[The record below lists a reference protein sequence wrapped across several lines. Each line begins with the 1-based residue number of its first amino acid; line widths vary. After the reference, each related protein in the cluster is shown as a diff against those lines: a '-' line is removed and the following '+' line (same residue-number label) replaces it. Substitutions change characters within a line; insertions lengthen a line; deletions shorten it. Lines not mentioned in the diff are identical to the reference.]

1 MARNNFDN
9 EKKASGRGSGT
20 FRKSS
25 NARGNA
31 PIKKQGSGPY
41 AKREEGSE
49 TTPSKP
55 SGANKK
61 GFRKLVNRATFSSN
75 ATKGNASKG
84 GRPAAATPS
93 KPKDP
98 NDTSIRL
105 NRYISNSG
113 VCSRREADIFIAAG
127 SVKVNGK
134 AVVEMGYKVERS
146 DVVTFDDRVLNPE
159 KRVYVLLNKPKD
171 FDSASKDPS
180 HPKSALGLVFNATKA
195 EIKPVGRLDKTATG
209 LLLYS
214 NDGELI
220 TKLTK
225 PKNGFRKIYQASL
238 NKALKA
244 DDLEKIRKG
253 LVLEDGPVR
262 VHEISSIKDAPPT
275 EIGIEIL
282 SAKNNIL
289 KRIFEHLGYE
299 LIKLDRVVYANLTK
313 KDLPRGQWRM
323 LTEQEVINLKMIQ

>member
-1 MARNNFDN
+1 MASNNFDN
-9 EKKASGRGSGT
+9 GKKASGRGAGT

-25 NARGNA
+25 SARGNA
-31 PIKKQGSGPY
+31 PIKK
-41 AKREEGSE
+41 SE
-49 TTPSKP
+49 DRPNKP
-55 SGANKK
+55 TGANKK
-61 GFRKLVNRATFSSN
+61 GFRKVVKRDTFSSGS
-75 ATKGNASKG
+75 KASQ
-84 GRPAAATPS
+84 TPNQEGQKQS
-93 KPKDP
+93 VKASDGA
-98 NDTSIRL
+98 IRL

-146 DVVTFDDRVLNPE
+146 DIVTFDGRVLNPE

-171 FDSASKDPS
+171 FDSASKDVS
-180 HPKSALGLVFNATKA
+180 HPKSALGLVANATKA

-209 LLLYS
+209 LLLFS

-238 NKALKA
+238 GKALKA

-262 VHEISSIKDAPPT
+262 VHEISPIKDAPAT

-282 SAKNNIL
+282 SAKNNII

-299 LIKLDRVVYANLTK
+299 LIKLDRVVYAGLTK

>member
-1 MARNNFDN
+1 MASNNFDKG
-9 EKKASGRGSGT
+9 KKASGRGAGT

-25 NARGNA
+25 SARGNA
-31 PIKKQGSGPY
+31 PIKK
-41 AKREEGSE
+41 SE
-49 TTPSKP
+49 DRPNKP
-55 SGANKK
+55 TGANKK
-61 GFRKLVNRATFSSN
+61 GFRKVVKRDTFSSGS
-75 ATKGNASKG
+75 KASQ
-84 GRPAAATPS
+84 TPNQEGQKLS
-93 KPKDP
+93 VKASDGA
-98 NDTSIRL
+98 IRL

-146 DVVTFDDRVLNPE
+146 DVVTFDGRVLNPE

-171 FDSASKDPS
+171 FDSASKDVN
-180 HPKSALGLVFNATKA
+180 HPKSALSLVANATKA

-209 LLLYS
+209 LLLFS

-238 NKALKA
+238 GKALKA

-262 VHEISSIKDAPPT
+262 VHEISPIKDAPAT

-282 SAKNNIL
+282 SAKNNII

-299 LIKLDRVVYANLTK
+299 LIKLDRVVYAGLTK

>member
-1 MARNNFDN
+1 MASNNFDKG
-9 EKKASGRGSGT
+9 KKASGRGAGT

-25 NARGNA
+25 SARGNA
-31 PIKKQGSGPY
+31 PIKK
-41 AKREEGSE
+41 SE
-49 TTPSKP
+49 DRPNKP
-55 SGANKK
+55 TGANKK
-61 GFRKLVNRATFSSN
+61 GFRKVVKRDTFSSGS
-75 ATKGNASKG
+75 KASQ
-84 GRPAAATPS
+84 TPNQEGQKLS
-93 KPKDP
+93 VKASDGA
-98 NDTSIRL
+98 IRL

-146 DVVTFDDRVLNPE
+146 DVVTFDGRVLNPE

-171 FDSASKDPS
+171 FDSASKDVN
-180 HPKSALGLVFNATKA
+180 HPKSALGLVANATKA

-209 LLLYS
+209 LLLFS

-238 NKALKA
+238 GKALKA

-262 VHEISSIKDAPPT
+262 VHEISPIKDAPAT

-282 SAKNNIL
+282 SAKNNII

-299 LIKLDRVVYANLTK
+299 LIKLDRVVYAGLTK

>member
-1 MARNNFDN
+1 MASNNFDKG
-9 EKKASGRGSGT
+9 KKASGRGAGT

-25 NARGNA
+25 SARGNA
-31 PIKKQGSGPY
+31 PIKK
-41 AKREEGSE
+41 SE
-49 TTPSKP
+49 DRPNKP
-55 SGANKK
+55 TGANKK
-61 GFRKLVNRATFSSN
+61 GFRKVVKRDTFSSGS
-75 ATKGNASKG
+75 KASQ
-84 GRPAAATPS
+84 TPNQEGQKLS
-93 KPKDP
+93 VKASDGA
-98 NDTSIRL
+98 IRL

-146 DVVTFDDRVLNPE
+146 DVVTFDGRVLNPE

-171 FDSASKDPS
+171 FDSASKDVN
-180 HPKSALGLVFNATKA
+180 HPKSALGLVANATKA

-209 LLLYS
+209 LLLFS

-238 NKALKA
+238 GKALKA

-262 VHEISSIKDAPPT
+262 VHEISPIKDAPAT

-282 SAKNNIL
+282 SAKNNII

-299 LIKLDRVVYANLTK
+299 LIKLDRVVYAGLTK

-323 LTEQEVINLKMIQ
+323 LTDQEVINLKMIQ

>member
-1 MARNNFDN
+1 MASNNFDN
-9 EKKASGRGSGT
+9 GKKASGRGAGT

-25 NARGNA
+25 SARGNA
-31 PIKKQGSGPY
+31 PIKK
-41 AKREEGSE
+41 SE
-49 TTPSKP
+49 DRPNKP
-55 SGANKK
+55 TGANKK
-61 GFRKLVNRATFSSN
+61 GFRKVVKRDTFSSGS
-75 ATKGNASKG
+75 KASQ
-84 GRPAAATPS
+84 TPNQEGQKQS
-93 KPKDP
+93 VKASDG
-98 NDTSIRL
+98 TIRL

-134 AVVEMGYKVERS
+134 AVVEMGYKVGRS
-146 DVVTFDDRVLNPE
+146 DVVTFDGRVLNPE

-171 FDSASKDPS
+171 FDSASKDVS
-180 HPKSALGLVFNATKA
+180 HPKSALGLVANATKA

-209 LLLYS
+209 LLLFS

-238 NKALKA
+238 GKALKA
-244 DDLEKIRKG
+244 GDLEKIRKG

-262 VHEISSIKDAPPT
+262 VHEISPIKDAPAT

-282 SAKNNIL
+282 SAKNNII

-299 LIKLDRVVYANLTK
+299 LIKLDRVVYAGLTK

>member
-1 MARNNFDN
+1 MASNNFDN
-9 EKKASGRGSGT
+9 GKKASGRGAGT

-25 NARGNA
+25 SARGNA
-31 PIKKQGSGPY
+31 PLKK
-41 AKREEGSE
+41 SE
-49 TTPSKP
+49 DRPNKP
-55 SGANKK
+55 TGANKK
-61 GFRKLVNRATFSSN
+61 GFRKVVKRDTFSSGS
-75 ATKGNASKG
+75 KASQ
-84 GRPAAATPS
+84 TPNQEGQKQS
-93 KPKDP
+93 VKASDGA
-98 NDTSIRL
+98 IRL

-134 AVVEMGYKVERS
+134 AVVEMGYKVGRS
-146 DVVTFDDRVLNPE
+146 DVVTFDGRVLNPE

-171 FDSASKDPS
+171 FDSASKDVS
-180 HPKSALGLVFNATKA
+180 HPKSALGLVANATKA

-209 LLLYS
+209 LLLFS

-238 NKALKA
+238 GKALKA
-244 DDLEKIRKG
+244 GDLEKIRKG

-262 VHEISSIKDAPPT
+262 VHEISPIKDAPAT

-282 SAKNNIL
+282 SAKNNII

-299 LIKLDRVVYANLTK
+299 LIKLDRVVYAGLTK

>member
-1 MARNNFDN
+1 MASNNFDN
-9 EKKASGRGSGT
+9 GKKASGRGAGT
-20 FRKSS
+20 FRKRSS
-25 NARGNA
+25 VRGNA
-31 PIKKQGSGPY
+31 PIKK
-41 AKREEGSE
+41 SE
-49 TTPSKP
+49 DRPNKP
-55 SGANKK
+55 TGANKK
-61 GFRKLVNRATFSSN
+61 GFRKVVKRDTFSSGS
-75 ATKGNASKG
+75 KASQ
-84 GRPAAATPS
+84 TPNQEGQKQS
-93 KPKDP
+93 VKASDG
-98 NDTSIRL
+98 SIRL

-146 DVVTFDDRVLNPE
+146 DVVTFDGRVLNPE

-171 FDSASKDPS
+171 FDSASKDVS
-180 HPKSALGLVFNATKA
+180 HPKSALGLVANATKA

-209 LLLYS
+209 LLLFS

-238 NKALKA
+238 GKALKA

-262 VHEISSIKDAPPT
+262 VHEISPIKDAPAT

-282 SAKNNIL
+282 SAKNNII

-299 LIKLDRVVYANLTK
+299 LIKLDRVVYAGLTK

>member
-1 MARNNFDN
+1 MARNHFDKG
-9 EKKASGRGSGT
+9 KKASGRGAGT

-25 NARGNA
+25 SVRGNA
-31 PIKKQGSGPY
+31 PLGKS
-41 AKREEGSE
+41 EERPN
-49 TTPSKP
+49 TP

-61 GFRKLVNRATFSSN
+61 GFRKVVKRDTFASGSS
-75 ATKGNASKG
+75 ASQVKNKEG
-84 GRPAAATPS
+84 QKQNPN
-93 KPKDP
+93 PKDG
-98 NDTSIRL
+98 TMRL

-134 AVVEMGYKVERS
+134 AVVEMGYQVGQT
-146 DVVTFDDRVLNPE
+146 DIVTFDGRVLNPE

-171 FDSASKDPS
+171 FDSASQDVN
-180 HPKSALGLVFNATKA
+180 HPKSALGLVANATKA
-195 EIKPVGRLDKTATG
+195 AIKPVGRLDKTASG
-209 LLLYS
+209 LLLFS

-238 NKALKA
+238 NKALKEA
-244 DDLEKIRKG
+244 DLEKIRKG

-262 VHEISSIKDAPPT
+262 VHEISLIKDAPAT

-282 SAKNNIL
+282 SAKNNII

-299 LIKLDRVVYANLTK
+299 LLKLDRVVYAGLTK